1 MKKLKGSERLEK
13 IQPALQAA
21 LKPPMKKHFETM
33 QQMIK
38 DASKYNNACEHEIS
52 DKILSA
58 LVEYINKNKS
68 QESDRWQLNPKKTN
82 KDT

>member
-1 MKKLKGSERLEK
+1 MRNFKGSGRPEK

-21 LKPPMKKHFETM
+21 LLKPPMKKHFETM

-38 DASKYNNACEHEIS
+38 DASKYTNAGEHEIS

-68 QESDRWQLNPKKTN
+68 QEYDRWQPNTKRH
-82 KDT
+82 

>member
-1 MKKLKGSERLEK
+1 MKNFKGSERPEK
-13 IQPALQAA
+13 YEVFTP
-21 LKPPMKKHFETM
+21 PPMKKHFEIM

-38 DASKYNNACEHEIS
+38 DASKYSNVLEHEIS

-68 QESDRWQLNPKKTN
+68 RDI
-82 KDT
+82 

>member
-1 MKKLKGSERLEK
+1 MEKLKGSERPEK
-13 IQPALQAA
+13 YQVFTP
-21 LKPPMKKHFETM
+21 PPMKKHFETM

-38 DASKYNNACEHEIS
+38 DASKYTNAGEHEIS

-68 QESDRWQLNPKKTN
+68 QNY
-82 KDT
+82 